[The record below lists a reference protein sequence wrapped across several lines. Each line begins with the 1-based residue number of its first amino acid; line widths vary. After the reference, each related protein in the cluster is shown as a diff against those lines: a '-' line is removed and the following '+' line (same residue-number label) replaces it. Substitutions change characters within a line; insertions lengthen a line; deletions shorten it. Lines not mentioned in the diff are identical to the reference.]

1 VDICPE
7 GCIRI
12 TPVEEIDSLDA
23 PVPSSALI
31 IQEDRCI
38 RCNLCVERC
47 PTGALSMVGWEEG
60 HDGPHDTLAAIGAG
74 TS

>member
-12 TPVEEIDSLDA
+12 VPLEEIDGLSA
-23 PVPSSALI
+23 PEHGPGSALI

-38 RCNLCVERC
+38 RCALCVERC
-47 PTGALSMVGWEEG
+47 PTDALSM
-60 HDGPHDTLAAIGAG
+60 AAWKEASTGLRELEAV
-74 TS
+74 TA